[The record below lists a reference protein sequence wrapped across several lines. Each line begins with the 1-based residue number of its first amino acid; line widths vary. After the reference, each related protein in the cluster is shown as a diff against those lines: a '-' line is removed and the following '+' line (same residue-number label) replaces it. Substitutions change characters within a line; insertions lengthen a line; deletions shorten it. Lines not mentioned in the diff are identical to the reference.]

1 MTDPEL
7 LRGRAVG
14 KVIQRGE
21 HLMLMF
27 SVPGRADVPEI
38 RLYLPL
44 DGEVVLDPEPADVG
58 EVDLQKLFYLYDLAA
73 QVCGIAGVR
82 HEFTGGDRGWKGDV
96 PIVRFNCAKIQAL
109 GWRSALEGK
118 GRYLP
123 LQDDISSTAFWYQ
136 LEPHAPFPELGT
148 LNDLEVI

>member
-14 KVIQRGE
+14 KVIQRGA
-21 HLMLMF
+21 HIMLMF

-73 QVCGIAGVR
+73 LTVDDVELDTAGNLRIGFTDGTELTAVAGRDAAGWSLQV
-82 HEFTGGDRGWKGDV
+82 
-96 PIVRFNCAKIQAL
+96 Q
-109 GWRSALEGK
+109 
-118 GRYLP
+118 
-123 LQDDISSTAFWYQ
+123 
-136 LEPHAPFPELGT
+136 EPAATDG
-148 LNDLEVI
+148 